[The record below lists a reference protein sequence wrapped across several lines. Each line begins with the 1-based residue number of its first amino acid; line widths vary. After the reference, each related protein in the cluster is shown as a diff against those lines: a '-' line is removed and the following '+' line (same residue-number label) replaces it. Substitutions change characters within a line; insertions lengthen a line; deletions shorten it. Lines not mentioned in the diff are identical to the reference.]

1 MSFIFESKFA
11 VDPNGQR
18 CKIELETSSNDGRI
32 SLAEHLDSAILDKD
46 EVIEWFAHKL
56 ALANKRNRKLSEQI
70 LELKT
75 IIGIQ

>member
-18 CKIELETSSNDGRI
+18 CKIELETPSNDDNI
-32 SLAEHLDSAILDKD
+32 LLAEHLDGAIIDKD
-46 EVIEWFAHKL
+46 EAIKWFAHKL

-75 IIGIQ
+75 IIGI